1 MLCFYVDTLTAL
13 VLAWLAKRHKGMGG
27 HARIASAAAGTFA
40 HGLAHLGLWAG
51 SRDGSS
57 PDLAAGYLQ
66 EMSPASRLGSWAQTF
81 AFFFLLLRSAPGVG
95 NYHAAGWSALHGAVL
110 SLFVPAK
117 LGFTYVQTALLW
129 VVAAYD
135 MRQPA
140 KDKDFYYDLGA
151 VVVGVPVGLV
161 AWVEALAC
169 DSFFKSMGGHV
180 WCNGIIPR
188 SLSLLLTFDLLTH

>member
-1 MLCFYVDTLTAL
+1 MSKL
-13 VLAWLAKRHKGMGG
+13 VSGKLGEPLLIMCSRADGPSSLLH
-27 HARIASAAAGTFA
+27 HPSASTIP
-40 HGLAHLGLWAG
+40 
-51 SRDGSS
+51 S
-57 PDLAAGYLQ
+57 Q
-66 EMSPASRLGSWAQTF
+66 
-81 AFFFLLLRSAPGVG
+81 APGVG